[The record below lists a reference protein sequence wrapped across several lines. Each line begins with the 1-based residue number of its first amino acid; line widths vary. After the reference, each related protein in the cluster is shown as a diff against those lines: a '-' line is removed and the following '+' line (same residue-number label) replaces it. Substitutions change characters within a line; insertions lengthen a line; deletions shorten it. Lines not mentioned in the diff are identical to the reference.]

1 MTPETRACANCDK
14 PLTGEYCASCGQHA
28 VDLNVP
34 IRHFVAEFIRES
46 FSLDSSLFRTLR
58 SLLLK
63 PGFLTQE
70 YLAGRRA
77 RYVPPIRLYLVL
89 SFSLFLLLAWT
100 APSGVEARDDGEG
113 TGFEAAGGSIRITL
127 SADSAGE
134 GEGGNDSLPPAG
146 EEAGWSQFVSERLDE
161 AVQNPDRFIQTFID
175 RLAQVIFLLLPAFAL
190 LLKMLYRKRLYV
202 HHLVFSVYFHAFTF
216 AVMIVTTLIE
226 LAGWEVVSNIL
237 MLAVPAYL
245 LLGMKRFYRQTW
257 PRTVVKW
264 GVLGAT
270 HMAVV
275 WVTLAGALAAT
286 VLL

>member
-1 MTPETRACANCDK
+1 MTPADRTCANCNK
-14 PLTGEYCASCGQHA
+14 PLTGEYCGSCGQHA

-46 FSLDSSLFRTLR
+46 FSLDSSLFRTLK

-77 RYVPPIRLYLVL
+77 RYV
-89 SFSLFLLLAWT
+89 
-100 APSGVEARDDGEG
+100 
-113 TGFEAAGGSIRITL
+113 GFEAAGGSIRITL
-127 SADSAGE
+127 SADSSEEGGGGDEAATPAGE
-134 GEGGNDSLPPAG
+134 G
-146 EEAGWSQFVSERLDE
+146 AGWCEFVSERLDE
-161 AVQNPDRFIQTFID
+161 AVQDPDRFIQTFID

-216 AVMIVTTLIE
+216 AVMIVATLIE

-237 MLAVPAYL
+237 MVAVPAYL
-245 LLGMKRFYRQTW
+245 LLGMKRFYQQTW
-257 PRTVVKW
+257 PRTLVKW

-270 HMAVV
+270 HIAVV

-286 VLL
+286 VLFL

>member
-1 MTPETRACANCDK
+1 MTPETRACTNCDK

-46 FSLDSSLFRTLR
+46 FSLDSSLFRTLK

-127 SADSAGE
+127 SADSAE
-134 GEGGNDSLPPAG
+134 VGEGGD
-146 EEAGWSQFVSERLDE
+146 EAAEPGWRQLVSARLDE
-161 AVQNPDRFIQTFID
+161 AVRDPDRFIQTFLD
-175 RLAQVIFLLLPAFAL
+175 RLAQVIFVLLPAFAL

-202 HHLVFSVYFHAFTF
+202 HHLVFSVYFHSFTF
-216 AVMIVTTLIE
+216 AVMIVATLIE
-226 LAGWEVVSNIL
+226 LAGWEAVSDIL
-237 MLAVPAYL
+237 MVAVPAYL
-245 LLGMKRFYRQTW
+245 LLGMKRFYQQTW

-286 VLL
+286 VLLL